1 MQIDSTT
8 TFFGEIMMDWLP
20 VFILLTILVV
30 TFIPT
35 PKAEETND
43 SMPC

>member
-1 MQIDSTT
+1 MQIDLITML
-8 TFFGEIMMDWLP
+8 FGEIMMDWLP

-35 PKAEETND
+35 PKAEESKD
-43 SMPC
+43 SLPC